1 MKLRMKFI
9 SMFILFAIIPT
20 LVASSIIVIK
30 VKDYSEKQAKTTL
43 LAQEKIS
50 IKAISEAR
58 SFIEKVS
65 YNFSERDNVNQYI
78 DLLNSGKDNP
88 ELKERIKVMFT
99 HDLEN
104 YMYFDNISIAD
115 KNGVIKVD
123 ALSKAEGKD
132 FSQTDYIA
140 KINETK
146 KAEVTKAR
154 KSDITGNGVYTI
166 IVPMIDG
173 SGNIK
178 GSIVADVSLNAISKE
193 FLSDMKIGDTGYL
206 YMVQPEDNII
216 VGHVDEK
223 AILGENVLLE
233 SAANAMKANKSGI
246 VGNEYQGVK
255 NTLVF
260 QKEDGYGWLF
270 IAAMANSEITGVS
283 DSVLAISTIIII
295 ITVVI
300 CLVLAI
306 IISKGI
312 SKPIINISNIMNR
325 IANGDFTM
333 SVDVKGK
340 DEIAYMANGMNNTLN
355 SLRGAIGGVKETA
368 QEVGDSAETLKS
380 TADEMSA
387 SANEVASAIQEI
399 AKGATDQTNE
409 LLDIVSSLNEFAQE
423 LSVVEKNI
431 NNVGAKTRD
440 AENKAEEGKYQ
451 INALE
456 KSISQIKDSFALVVD
471 KVTGLSDTVSKIGN
485 ITDVISDISEQT
497 NLLALNANIEA
508 ARAGE
513 EGRGFA
519 VVAQEVG
526 KLAQQSRESSEE
538 ILKLVKIISAETNG
552 VIDTTKE
559 VNELINEQGNVA
571 SDTIESFENI
581 IVSVKDIEPV
591 MKETNESLVKVS
603 DSKDIM
609 ISKAEGI
616 SAVSQQVSASAQEI
630 AASSEQLLAS
640 SEEVANFAVELNDES
655 EELKD
660 KVNLFQ
666 V

>member
-78 DLLNSGKDNP
+78 DLLNSGKDDP

-132 FSQTDYIA
+132 FSQTDYMA

-283 DSVLAISTIIII
+283 DSVVAISTIIII